1 MPGESDQ
8 AAADAILLSAAAETR
23 ARETAN
29 DEAPTIEGEV
39 IEDDL
44 PMAGLQLQSGKTK
57 KKKNRIGGED
67 LASLGPAPETIYRD
81 ASGRII
87 NVAMKRQEARR
98 KAEEEE
104 RKKKE
109 EERQARGDVQNEM
122 REERK
127 KDLEEAKYLTVARG
141 VDDVEMNTEMKGVR
155 RWNDPAAG
163 FLTEQAP
170 MPSNGGRKA
179 ARSGKPMYQGAF
191 EPNRHGIRPG
201 YRWDGVDRGNGF
213 EKKWFAARNKKKDNA
228 NLEYQW
234 QMDE

>member
-1 MPGESDQ
+1 LRGG
-8 AAADAILLSAAAETR
+8 
-23 ARETAN
+23 TAHRH
-29 DEAPTIEGEV
+29 ACV
-39 IEDDL
+39 FW
-44 PMAGLQLQSGKTK
+44 QQ
-57 KKKNRIGGED
+57 
-67 LASLGPAPETIYRD
+67 
-81 ASGRII
+81 
-87 NVAMKRQEARR
+87 KRQEARR

-127 KDLEEAKYLTVARG
+127 KDLEDAKYLTVART
-141 VDDVEMNTEMKGVR
+141 VDDVEMNEDMKGVR

-163 FLTEQAP
+163 FLTEKAP
-170 MPSNGGRKA
+170 VISAGGRKT
-179 ARSGKPMYQGAF
+179 ARSGKPTYQGAF

-213 EKKWFAARNKKKDNA
+213 EKKWFAARNKKKDIA